1 MRHEEIIVSLV
12 ELVAPLNVKDIKNNK
27 KILVNVGEAAR
38 FIRANFSR
46 QRSDSVDWEHAA
58 KSLEVAAETN
68 DVARRQHATEAV
80 IALLRTEGMLADEVS
95 TKQTNSTG

>member
-1 MRHEEIIVSLV
+1 MEHEKIIASLV
-12 ELVAPLNVKDIKNNK
+12 ELTVPLNVKDIKNTNRK
-27 KILVNVGEAAR
+27 LVTVGEAAR

-68 DVARRQHATEAV
+68 DAETRQHASDAV
-80 IALLRTEGMLADEVS
+80 VALLRADGMLTAEVS
-95 TKQTNSTG
+95 AKQTNNSG